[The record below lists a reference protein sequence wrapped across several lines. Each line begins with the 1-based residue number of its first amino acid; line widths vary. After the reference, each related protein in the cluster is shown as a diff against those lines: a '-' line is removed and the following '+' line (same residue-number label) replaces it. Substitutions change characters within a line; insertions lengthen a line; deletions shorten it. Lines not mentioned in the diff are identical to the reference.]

1 MGSGSG
7 VLDPCGLTRSGIRC
21 LEELAQIALL
31 AHRTQVAT
39 EWIIVTCSTCVEAHF
54 DRVINLLI
62 EASQVEDNRLT
73 KSLLAESYDD
83 IFRNWESRLKWL
95 DKGFGVAIAGDRPV
109 QDYRALVELRNA
121 VVHGQGNLT
130 AFQQRNF
137 SKLLTLKRRL
147 TNLLGVHFAGPKIL
161 LPKGI
166 ESNIIEICRSVT
178 VCLDGSVLALYPG
191 FNI

>member
-1 MGSGSG
+1 M
-7 VLDPCGLTRSGIRC
+7 GLTRSGIRC

-31 AHRTQVAT
+31 AHGARVAT

-54 DRVINLLI
+54 DRMINLLI
-62 EASQVEDNRLT
+62 ETSQVEDNRLA

-83 IFRNWESRLKWL
+83 IFRSWDSRLRWL
-95 DKGFGVAIAGDRPV
+95 DKGFGVAVAGDRPV

-130 AFQQRNF
+130 ALQQRNF
-137 SKLLTLKRRL
+137 SKLLVLKRRL
-147 TNLLGVHFAGPKIL
+147 TNLLDVHFAGPKIL
-161 LPKGI
+161 LPTGI

-178 VCLDGSVLALYPG
+178 VCLDSAVLALYPG
-191 FNI
+191 INV